1 MTGPGRRRDAT
12 GQWPMFVLMFVVFAA
27 GAVWFFSRGQVVGG
41 VFAAAIAVA
50 DLVMA
55 ALYLVN
61 ARRAR

>member
-1 MTGPGRRRDAT
+1 
-12 GQWPMFVLMFVVFAA
+12 MFVLMFVVFAA

-55 ALYLVN
+55 AVYLVN